1 MLIKSKRKN
10 RKLKVTF
17 TMPNFEGCQQLF
29 LVGDF
34 NEWRETATPMKQAE
48 NGVWSVT
55 LELEPD
61 REYQYRYLTNDRVW
75 HNDWAADDDVP
86 NPYGS
91 RNSLI
96 VT

>member
-34 NEWRETATPMKQAE
+34 NEWRETAMPMKQAE
-48 NGVWSVT
+48 NGLWSVT

-61 REYQYRYLTNDRVW
+61 RGYQYRYLIDGLVW
-75 HNDWAADDDVP
+75 QNDWAADDYVP

-91 RNSLI
+91 HNSLI